1 MMNSS
6 DKIVGISE
14 LTRRIKRLLEGGFSS
29 VAVQGEV
36 SNFKHHQPSGH
47 LYFTLKDDNASL
59 NAVMWRSRASMLSF
73 TPVDGM
79 KVVASGRITVYEVR
93 GNYQLDVLGM
103 RPLGTGDLQ
112 IAFERLKQKLF
123 EEGLFAEEHKLPLPD
138 YPGRIGIV
146 TSPTGAVLQDML
158 NVLRR
163 RFPGVEVVIAPV
175 KVQGPGASLEIAE
188 AIRVLNSLNLVDV
201 IVLARGGGS
210 LEDLWPFNEEIV
222 ARAVYNS
229 ILPVVSAI
237 GHEVDY
243 SIADFVADM
252 RAPTPSAAAELI
264 VPERSAIIEV
274 LRNNAYTM
282 QEYLTTTLKSH
293 KESIRHLL
301 LSYTFNKP
309 LDLLRQMNQRI
320 DELHRTLGV
329 SMEHIHALTVSRMN
343 GLRQRMESL
352 NPELILRRGYAMVYR
367 DTDIISSSSALR
379 ARDEIRVRFSDGE
392 KKSLVIE

>member
-1 MMNSS
+1 MNAHE
-6 DKIVGISE
+6 KIVGISE

-36 SNFKHHQPSGH
+36 SNFKHHHPSGH
-47 LYFTLKDDNASL
+47 LYFTLKDENASL
-59 NAVMWRSRASMLSF
+59 SAVMWRSRASMLPF
-73 TPVDGM
+73 MPVDGM

-93 GNYQLDVLGM
+93 GNYQLDVLSM

-112 IAFERLKQKLF
+112 IAFEKLKQKLF
-123 EEGLFAEEHKLPLPD
+123 EEGLFAEEHKLPLPE
-138 YPGRIGIV
+138 YPERIGIV

-175 KVQGPGASLEIAE
+175 KVQGPGAASEIAE
-188 AIRVLNSLNLVDV
+188 AIRALNMLNLVDI

-222 ARAVYNS
+222 ARAVYAS

-243 SIADFVADM
+243 TIADFVADM

-264 VPERSAIIEV
+264 VQERNAIIEV

-282 QEYLTTTLKSH
+282 QENLTTMLKNH

-301 LSYTFNKP
+301 RSYTFNKP

-320 DELHRTLGV
+320 DEIHRTLGV
-329 SMEHIHALTVSRMN
+329 SMEHIHALTASRMN
-343 GLRQRMESL
+343 ALQQRIEAL
-352 NPELILRRGYAMVYR
+352 NPELVLKRGYAMVYR
-367 DTDIISSSSALR
+367 DTNIISSSSSLHLQ
-379 ARDEIRVRFSDGE
+379 DEIRVRFRDGE
-392 KKSLVIE
+392 KKSVIIE

>member
-1 MMNSS
+1 MNAHE
-6 DKIVGISE
+6 KIVGISE

-36 SNFKHHQPSGH
+36 SNFKHHHPSGH
-47 LYFTLKDDNASL
+47 LYFTLKDENASL
-59 NAVMWRSRASMLSF
+59 SAVMWRSRASMLPF
-73 TPVDGM
+73 MPVDGM

-93 GNYQLDVLGM
+93 GNYQLDVLSM

-112 IAFERLKQKLF
+112 IAFEKLKQKLF
-123 EEGLFAEEHKLPLPD
+123 EEGLFAEEHKLPLPE
-138 YPGRIGIV
+138 YPERIGIV

-175 KVQGPGASLEIAE
+175 KVQGPGAASEIAE
-188 AIRVLNSLNLVDV
+188 AIRALNMLNLVDI

-222 ARAVYNS
+222 ARAVYAS

-243 SIADFVADM
+243 TIADFVADM

-264 VPERSAIIEV
+264 VQERNAIIEV

-282 QEYLTTTLKSH
+282 QENLTTMLKNH

-301 LSYTFNKP
+301 RSYTFNKP

-320 DELHRTLGV
+320 DEIHRTLGV
-329 SMEHIHALTVSRMN
+329 SMEHIHALTASRMN
-343 GLRQRMESL
+343 ALQQRIEAL
-352 NPELILRRGYAMVYR
+352 NPELVLKRGYAMVYR
-367 DTDIISSSSALR
+367 DTNIISSSSSLYLQ
-379 ARDEIRVRFSDGE
+379 DEIRVRFRDGE
-392 KKSLVIE
+392 KKSVIIE

>member
-1 MMNSS
+1 MNTPE
-6 DKIVGISE
+6 KIVGISE

-36 SNFKHHQPSGH
+36 SNFKHHHPSGH
-47 LYFTLKDDNASL
+47 LYFTLKDENASL
-59 NAVMWRSRASMLSF
+59 NAVMWRSRASMLPF
-73 TPVDGM
+73 MPIDGM
-79 KVVASGRITVYEVR
+79 KVVASGRISVYEVR
-93 GNYQLDVLGM
+93 GNYQLDVLSM

-112 IAFERLKQKLF
+112 IAFEKLKQKLF
-123 EEGLFAEEHKLPLPD
+123 EEGLFAEEHKLPLPE
-138 YPGRIGIV
+138 YPERIGIV

-163 RFPGVEVVIAPV
+163 RFHGVEVVIAPV
-175 KVQGPGASLEIAE
+175 KVQGPGAASEIAE
-188 AIRVLNSLNLVDV
+188 AIRAFNTLNVADV

-222 ARAVYNS
+222 ARAVYGS

-243 SIADFVADM
+243 TIADFVADM

-274 LRNNAYTM
+274 LRNYAYTM
-282 QEYLTTTLKSH
+282 QESLDTMLKNH

-301 LSYTFNKP
+301 RSYTFNKP

-329 SMEHIHALTVSRMN
+329 SMEHIYALTASRMN
-343 GLRQRMESL
+343 ALRQRMEALS
-352 NPELILRRGYAMVYR
+352 PELILRRGYAMVYR
-367 DTDIISSSSALR
+367 GAAIISSSSALHQQ
-379 ARDEIRVRFSDGE
+379 DEIRVRFSDGE
-392 KKSLVIE
+392 KKSVIVE

>member
-138 YPGRIGIV
+138 YPERIGIV

>member
-1 MMNSS
+1 MNSS

>member
-1 MMNSS
+1 MNAHE
-6 DKIVGISE
+6 KIVGISE

-36 SNFKHHQPSGH
+36 SNFKHHHPSGH
-47 LYFTLKDDNASL
+47 LYFTLKDENASL
-59 NAVMWRSRASMLSF
+59 SAVMWRSRASMLPF
-73 TPVDGM
+73 MPVDGM

-93 GNYQLDVLGM
+93 GNYQLDVLSM

-112 IAFERLKQKLF
+112 IAFEKLKQKLF
-123 EEGLFAEEHKLPLPD
+123 EEGLFAEEHKLPLPE
-138 YPGRIGIV
+138 YPERIGIV

-175 KVQGPGASLEIAE
+175 KVQGPGAASEIAE
-188 AIRVLNSLNLVDV
+188 AIRALNMLNLVDI

-222 ARAVYNS
+222 ARAIYAS

-243 SIADFVADM
+243 TIADFVADM

-264 VPERSAIIEV
+264 VQERNAIIEV

-282 QEYLTTTLKSH
+282 QENLTTMLKNH

-301 LSYTFNKP
+301 RSYTFNKP

-320 DELHRTLGV
+320 DEIHRTLGV
-329 SMEHIHALTVSRMN
+329 SMEHIHALTASRMN
-343 GLRQRMESL
+343 ALQQRIEAL
-352 NPELILRRGYAMVYR
+352 NPELVLKRGYAMVYR
-367 DTDIISSSSALR
+367 DTNIISSSSSLHLQ
-379 ARDEIRVRFSDGE
+379 DEIRVRFRDGE
-392 KKSLVIE
+392 KKSVIIE